1 MRTPTPGMRVL
12 LLSLA
17 IAVGQLA
24 TSLYL
29 PSLPAMA
36 HELGVGPAAASWTLT
51 AFYIGF
57 AICNLVAGPMADARG
72 RLPVLLG
79 GLAVYVVGTVM
90 CATAS
95 SITLFILG
103 RLIQAAGTS
112 AAPVVGR
119 AMLRDVQTE
128 GAGTKAMI
136 WVSIAMAASPALGPP
151 LGGLIQQTLGWRW
164 AFWVLAGGGAL
175 VLAAGSLMLD
185 ETLAPASRIQATGLP
200 SRYLG
205 LLNDSVYRR
214 NVGALSCL
222 FAGLGVFFATGPFL
236 FITMLGFSPIAYG
249 LLNIVNVAGYLIGS
263 AVAGRLARRLSS
275 PALVRAGTLV
285 ALVGGVAIAA
295 LAAAG
300 IFAAWSILAP
310 VAILTLGFGIVLP
323 AGTAGAL
330 DRHPNQAGLASAML
344 GFIQVGAA
352 AAGTAIAGI
361 MLGHGVLP
369 VACVFLALTALAAW
383 LAHGLRPTLAAVP
396 A

>member
-1 MRTPTPGMRVL
+1 MRIL
-12 LLSLA
+12 LLALA

-36 HELGVGPAAASWTLT
+36 HEFGVGPAAATWTLT

-57 AICNLVAGPMADARG
+57 ALCNLVAGPLADAKG
-72 RLPVLLG
+72 RLPVLFG
-79 GLAVYVVGTVM
+79 GLAIYVAGSVL

-112 AAPVVGR
+112 APPVVAR
-119 AMLRDVQTE
+119 AMLRDGQSE
-128 GAGTKAMI
+128 GTGTQAMI
-136 WVSIAMAASPALGPP
+136 WISIAMAASPALGPP

-164 AFWVLAGGGAL
+164 AFLS
-175 VLAAGSLMLD
+175 LAAAGTLILAAATLLLE
-185 ETLAPASRIQATGLP
+185 ETLRPTARTRATGLVR
-200 SRYLG
+200 RYLA
-205 LLNDSVYRR
+205 LLTDAIYCRH
-214 NVGALSCL
+214 VGALSCL

-236 FITMLGFSPIAYG
+236 FIQMLGLSPIAYG
-249 LLNIVNVAGYLIGS
+249 LLNVVNVAGYLGGS
-263 AVAGRLARRLSS
+263 ALASRLARHLPA
-275 PALVRAGTLV
+275 PALVRIGTLI
-285 ALVGGVAIAA
+285 ALVGGIAMAA

-300 IFAAWSILAP
+300 IFATWSILGP

-323 AGTAGAL
+323 AGTAAAL
-330 DRHPNQAGLASAML
+330 DRHPAQAGLASAML
-344 GFIQVGAA
+344 GFIQVAAA

-369 VACVFLALTALAAW
+369 VACVFFALTAAAAW
-383 LAHGLRPTLAAVP
+383 LAHGLHPTTGPVP